1 MAQVA
6 VSLGLDISKATFHAA
21 VLKDEKRATVKEF
34 SNDETGFTQL
44 SEWLRQQGLE
54 RVHGCM
60 EATSIYGHA
69 LATHL
74 QKRGHLVSIVNPAR
88 IKGYGQSQLRRT
100 KNDRTDAKL
109 IAHFCRD
116 IKPALWQPSEPIVVE
131 LQALTRRLEALEH
144 MATQEKNRL
153 KITPVALKADI
164 EAHLVFLEGQ
174 ITAIK
179 QRLQTQIQ
187 AQPALREQHQLLT
200 TIVGVGD
207 YTASVVLAE
216 IGSITLFHSARQLA
230 AFAGLTPQEHLSGTS
245 VQGKTRLCK
254 IGKVRLRKALYF
266 PALNLLRRCPEIQA
280 LRDRLLA
287 AGKTKMQVV
296 GAVMHK
302 LIRVIYGVL
311 HSKQPF
317 DPTKLCPTP

>member
-1 MAQVA
+1 MEPGA
-6 VSLGLDISKATFHAA
+6 VSLGVDISKATFHAA
-21 VLKDEKRATVKEF
+21 VLKDEKRAKVKEF
-34 SNDETGFTQL
+34 SNDSIGFVQL
-44 SEWLRQQGLE
+44 GEWLKHQGIE
-54 RVHGCM
+54 QVHGCM

-69 LATHL
+69 LATYLHG
-74 QKRGHLVSIVNPAR
+74 QGHLVSIVNPSR

-100 KNDRTDAKL
+100 KNDHADAKL
-109 IAHFCRD
+109 IAQFCRD
-116 IKPALWQPSEPIVVE
+116 IKPSLWQPSEAVVVE
-131 LQALTRRLEALEH
+131 LQALTRRLEALEG

-153 KITPVALKADI
+153 TITPAALQADI
-164 EAHLVFLEGQ
+164 EAHIEFLEGQ
-174 ITAIK
+174 ITSIK
-179 QRLQTQIQ
+179 KRLQAHIQ
-187 AQPALREQHQLLT
+187 AQPILKEQQLLT

-216 IGSITLFHSARQLA
+216 IGSVSLFSSARQLA
-230 AFAGLTPQEHLSGTS
+230 AFAGLTPQERLSGTS

-280 LRDRLLA
+280 RRDRLLA
-287 AGKTKMQVV
+287 VGKTKMQVM

-317 DPTKLCPTP
+317 DRAKLCPPP